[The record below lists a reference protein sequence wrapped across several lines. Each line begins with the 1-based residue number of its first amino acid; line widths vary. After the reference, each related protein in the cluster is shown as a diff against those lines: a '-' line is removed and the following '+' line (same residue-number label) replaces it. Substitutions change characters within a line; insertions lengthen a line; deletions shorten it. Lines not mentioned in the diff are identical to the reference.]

1 MPMLELHRDAQ
12 RLQDEPIKHI
22 DSLIVAGWTGRD
34 AAAVEHHVRELA
46 ALGVAPP
53 SSIPLYYRVAASLL
67 TTAGV
72 IDVVDADTSGEVEPL
87 LVRYNGETWLGLA
100 SDHTDRALEAHSVAL
115 SKQACAKPCAS
126 GLWPFSDVADRLDT
140 LTLRSW
146 ILEGEQDDAD
156 WTLYQEGSLETIRP
170 LADLL
175 AASPLGESS
184 RGESTPGD
192 STPGESTR
200 SEATRRRVDA
210 AASQHASPAVSAM
223 LCGTLPA
230 IGGVRPAHAFRCEL
244 HDPASGQTLQH
255 EYAVRILPLID

>member
-12 RLQDEPIKHI
+12 RLQDAPIHRI
-22 DSLIVAGWTGRD
+22 DSLIVAGWTGRN

-72 IDVVDADTSGEVEPL
+72 IDVVGADTSGEVEPL

-100 SDHTDRALEAHSVAL
+100 SDHTDRTLEAHSVAL
-115 SKQACAKPCAS
+115 SKQACAKPCAA
-126 GLWPFSDVADRLDT
+126 GLWPFSDVAARLDT

-156 WTLYQEGSLETIRP
+156 WTLYQEGSLEAIRP

-175 AASPLGESS
+175 AASPLGES
-184 RGESTPGD
+184 
-192 STPGESTR
+192 TPGESTPDQSTPGQSSR
-200 SEATRRRVDA
+200 GSVDA
-210 AASQHASPAVSAM
+210 AGGQPAIPAVSAM

-255 EYAVRILPLID
+255 EYAVRTLPLID